1 MNIDEPHTS
10 RRIAKLMNSLRL
22 SIDDQH
28 EFIKQAG
35 MAKDM
40 DSFIED
46 INNKKFFKD

>member
-22 SIDDQH
+22 SLDDQY

-46 INNKKFFKD
+46 INNKKFFKV

>member
-35 MAKDM
+35 MAKNI
-40 DSFIED
+40 DSFIND
-46 INNKKFFKD
+46 INNKKFFN